1 MAREKVPVVR
11 NSIDCATRS
20 AAEEPRAP
28 APGGEGCELMATAGD
43 PAPAARTRIRRVLC
57 EPLASLGG
65 TALVKEQIA
74 MRHPNPEP
82 ESLRGVRPSHLQFQP
97 ATT

>member
-1 MAREKVPVVR
+1 MAREQVPVVG
-11 NSIDCATRS
+11 NSIDCATSS

-28 APGGEGCELMATAGD
+28 APGGEGCELMATARDPD
-43 PAPAARTRIRRVLC
+43 PAAKPYTRRVLC
-57 EPLASLGG
+57 GPLASLGG

-82 ESLRGVRPSHLQFQP
+82 ESLRGVRP
-97 ATT
+97 